1 MRRGPRTALAAG
13 AFVVVALVAGLALVP
28 DLGGDRTGAS
38 PATLSRIAQ
47 KNDRAATEA
56 AAKLRAESRASA
68 QAADRAVAAQ
78 EGADAAPAD

>member
-1 MRRGPRTALAAG
+1 MRPGPRRALAAG
-13 AFVVVALVAGLALVP
+13 AFVVAALVAGLALVP
-28 DLGGDRTGAS
+28 DLGADRTGAS

-68 QAADRAVAAQ
+68 QAADRVAA
-78 EGADAAPAD
+78 EENVAAAPDE